1 MECLPECYNNATHWS
16 TQRQILSIMADK
28 LTFKDLQRWIL
39 SLTRYCLNIARHH
52 LFDPWSRFQ
61 KVPTVKC
68 TRMFIAPQKLDHFLA
83 FITSTHIIQD
93 LPFDEK
99 TLKLSSNA
107 EIKVPNVVRS
117 LIPEQIVLQYL
128 GYCKDVGSRQ

>member
-1 MECLPECYNNATHWS
+1 MC
-16 TQRQILSIMADK
+16 
-28 LTFKDLQRWIL
+28 
-39 SLTRYCLNIARHH
+39 
-52 LFDPWSRFQ
+52 
-61 KVPTVKC
+61 
-68 TRMFIAPQKLDHFLA
+68 IAPQKLDHFLE

-93 LPFDEK
+93 LPFGEK

-107 EIKVPNVVRS
+107 EIKVPNVVLRS